1 MTTFLIPN
9 AFALPLDGAGKR
21 LARRPGRRSRLATAG
36 LWYVHASIYV
46 LFGTIVPAAGRAGE
60 SGTEADEPTSQRPDA
75 GEPSGELSDIE
86 ALDISDPEDFDL
98 RLKPSNPA
106 YEDSTLIARV
116 GDDPITAGDLYY
128 ALDFAR
134 GMNRQ
139 LPPDTLRA
147 VLIDKAVNQTLLAQE
162 AQQLGYG
169 RSPAL
174 VNAMSREEDRLVTR
188 ELVRR
193 IYAGKLTVAESEV
206 RELYERYFYTLRV
219 LHLSVDQETQ
229 AQSLRKRIEAG
240 ENFGDLARLYSE
252 DKKSAPKGGDL
263 GEVRAGRLIINLE
276 DAVFALEPG
285 QLSQVIKGRGEHY
298 KIFQLLSKD
307 RDREPS
313 QAYEELRPALAKRV
327 RTRKAAETKYEWE
340 QGLLAKYEVTI
351 DEPNYRVFSH
361 RLRDQIASWEAIN
374 SMRRDSLSTA
384 WIFTDWPAD
393 ELELT
398 IARWKGGQ
406 MTCAEFN
413 KVSRELRVCPTCLWR
428 DSDIQLRMFVL
439 GRAFDHLFELEK
451 RAIRL
456 ERLPEITTE
465 LERRRAARL
474 GEMVAAGLL
483 VRQADISDE
492 EARTYWEAHPR
503 QYMKAPRARALRI
516 VVETETQA
524 GEIMERLRGGADFGA
539 LAKRYSKDETT
550 NWNGGQTDWFTPG
563 TMYGMADVAMKHQV
577 GELIP
582 PFRSDV
588 GWEVVKV
595 TEKEPSIPMP
605 FVEAKIPIRERIAT
619 QRTEAQIQAKIAE
632 LRAGTRIAIDEAA
645 LARLNFPS

>member
-1 MTTFLIPN
+1 L
-9 AFALPLDGAGKR
+9 GAAPVGSW
-21 LARRPGRRSRLATAG
+21 ADTG
-36 LWYVHASIYV
+36 
-46 LFGTIVPAAGRAGE
+46 
-60 SGTEADEPTSQRPDA
+60 GTEADEPTSPTPEA
-75 GEPSGELSDIE
+75 AEPSGELSDVE
-86 ALDISDPEDFDL
+86 APDLSNISDYDT

-106 YEDSTLIARV
+106 YKDGTLIARV

-128 ALDFAR
+128 ARDFAR

-139 LPPDTLRA
+139 LPPDSLRA
-147 VLIDKAVNQTLLAQE
+147 VLIEKTVNQQLLARE
-162 AQQLGYG
+162 AQHLGYE

-174 VNAMSREEDRLVTR
+174 VNAMTKEEDRLVTR

-193 IYAGKLTVAESEV
+193 IYISKLTVSEDEL
-206 RELYERYFYTLRV
+206 RELYQRYFYTLRV
-219 LHLSVDQETQ
+219 LHLSVDEEAQ
-229 AQSLRKRIEAG
+229 AQSLRKRIEGG

-252 DKKSAPKGGDL
+252 DKKTAPKGGDL
-263 GEVRAGRLIINLE
+263 GEVRAGRLVINLE

-298 KIFQLLSKD
+298 KIFQLLSKE
-307 RDREPS
+307 RDQEPQVYEAMRES
-313 QAYEELRPALAKRV
+313 LAKRV
-327 RTRKAAETKYEWE
+327 RTRKAALAKYEWE
-340 QGLLAKYEVTI
+340 QGLVAKYELTI

-384 WIFTDWPAD
+384 WIFTDWPAE
-393 ELELT
+393 ELVLP

-428 DSDIQLRMFVL
+428 DSDVQLRMFVL

-465 LERRRAARL
+465 LERRRNARL

-483 VRQADISDE
+483 VRQADITDE
-492 EARTYWEAHPR
+492 EARVYWEAHPG
-503 QYMKAPRARALRI
+503 QYMKSPRARALRI

-524 GEIMERLRGGADFGA
+524 GEIIERLRGGADFGA

-563 TMYGMADVAMKHQV
+563 TMYGMADVALKHPV

-582 PFRSDV
+582 PFRSDL

-595 TEKEPSIPMP
+595 TEKQPATPMS
-605 FVEAKIPIRERIAT
+605 FEEAKIPIRELIAT
-619 QRTEAQIQAKIAE
+619 QRTETQIQAKLAE
-632 LRAGTRIAIDEAA
+632 LRAGTRVVIDEAA